1 METEKDLL
9 MYYHSSLR
17 NVGLF
22 TSVSLA
28 LLGYSRFYRGKIKT
42 YNVAFI
48 IISLLFLI
56 CALVICLYIIQDLKL
71 MSKNIDNTKY
81 LHKWLIIPQIVF
93 VIEIII
99 ILFGGFTLYR
109 ELMK

>member
-1 METEKDLL
+1 
-9 MYYHSSLR
+9 
-17 NVGLF
+17 
-22 TSVSLA
+22 
-28 LLGYSRFYRGKIKT
+28 
-42 YNVAFI
+42 
-48 IISLLFLI
+48 
-56 CALVICLYIIQDLKL
+56 